1 MIIPIILA
9 GGSGKRLWPLSR
21 ANFPKQIIPFDNK
34 KKTLFQDTVLRLK
47 KSERINSAPIVLCN
61 NSQRFFIQEQLE
73 AINVCAESII
83 LEPCSKNTAPAIA
96 TAAHKAFQIA
106 EDPILLIIPSD
117 HYIQNINAF
126 YEAIAIG
133 EFYADAGYMTTL
145 GSIPSNPA
153 TSFGYIKKGEALF
166 NHIPFIKD
174 SGQAALISSFIEKPD
189 SASAKK
195 YIKSGNYLWNLG
207 IFMFKASIIK
217 EELNKFVP
225 QIYYFAFKAV
235 EKGYYDLG
243 FFRIDKDLYSQ
254 CPNISID
261 YAVMEKTDKGAVV
274 TLDSVWNDI
283 GTWDNMWRFAKK
295 DENGNA
301 TNGDALLMDVKKSYI
316 HSTRRLIAAYGVED
330 IIAVETSDAVLIAKR
345 GASDNI
351 KNIVDRMGALKREET
366 FFHKKVYRPWGMYEI
381 IDSGEK
387 FLVKKIVVNPNFALS
402 LQQHNHR
409 AEHWVIVKGE
419 AIVTRGEE
427 EFSIKENESAYI
439 PARVIHSLKNLQ
451 KTPLEIIEIQSG
463 EYIGEDDIIRFEDKY
478 GRITK

>member
-21 ANFPKQIIPFDNK
+21 ANFPKQIIPFDK
-34 KKTLFQDTVLRLK
+34 RQKTLFQDTALRLK
-47 KSERINSAPIVLCN
+47 KSERIKSDPIVICN

-96 TAAHKAFQIA
+96 VAAHKALQIA
-106 EDPILLIIPSD
+106 DDPILLIIPSD
-117 HYIQNINAF
+117 HYIQDINAF
-126 YEAIAIG
+126 YEAVAIG
-133 EFYADAGYMTTL
+133 EFYANADYMTTF

-166 NHIPFIKD
+166 NHIPFVKY
-174 SGQAALISSFIEKPD
+174 SGEAALISSFIEKPD
-189 SASAKK
+189 RTSAEQ
-195 YIKSGNYLWNLG
+195 YIKSGGYLWNLG
-207 IFMFKASIIK
+207 IFMFKASVIQ
-217 EELNKFVP
+217 EELNKFAP
-225 QIYYFAFKAV
+225 QIHNFALKAV
-235 EKGYYDLG
+235 EKGYYDLD
-243 FFRIDKDLYSQ
+243 FFKIDKDLYSQ

-274 TLDSVWNDI
+274 TFDSVWNDI
-283 GTWDNMWRFAKK
+283 GTWDNIWRFAKK
-295 DENGNA
+295 DKNGNA
-301 TNGDALLMDVKKSYI
+301 ISGDALLMEVKNSYI

-330 IIAVETSDAVLIAKR
+330 IIVVETSDAVLIAKR
-345 GASDNI
+345 GAANNI
-351 KNIVDRMGALKREET
+351 KNIADRLNALKREEA

-387 FLVKKIVVNPNFALS
+387 FSVKKIVVNPNSALS
-402 LQQHNHR
+402 LQKHNHR
-409 AEHWVIVKGE
+409 SEHWVVVKGE
-419 AIVTRGEE
+419 AIVIRGGEE
-427 EFSIKENESAYI
+427 FIIKENESAYI
-439 PARVIHSLKNLQ
+439 PVKVIHSLKNFQ

-463 EYIGEDDIIRFEDKY
+463 EYIGEDDIVRFEDKY